1 MTKIHRNVVSH
12 AVSQLDTYTC
22 TRLVNSTHIPYGS
35 NILALILLT
44 NEIFLPSYSLRV
56 KYSCPRILYES
67 NILALVF
74 FTSQIFVLS
83 VL

>member
-56 KYSCPRILYES
+56 KYSCYRFDE
-67 NILALVF
+67 A
-74 FTSQIFVLS
+74 TSCRRCLIDVS
-83 VL
+83 SANCNA